1 MRAIGK
7 VRLRLPYWPS
17 EGFLVGGAVRD
28 LWLGLTPTDLDF
40 LVPDPQDEAARAT
53 GMLGGAVVPLKKG
66 VVRVQAKGLT
76 LDFVPLPAGGLK
88 ADLARRDYTVNA
100 LAANR
105 TGAVFGVPGA
115 AFDLKKRRLRALS
128 YAALEADPLRSLRGV
143 RLWTNHGFAPEPTT
157 WRWIQRH
164 AAALKFGKKPAW
176 ERVFEE
182 LRKILQSP
190 RAAFG
195 VEKLFD
201 SGLMGAYLPEL
212 ANARGVPQ
220 GGYHHADVFGH
231 TLEALAY
238 LVRRF
243 PKSPLALRLA
253 VLLHDVAKPLV
264 RAWDE
269 ARGYWRFF
277 YHDEDGAALARAIL
291 HRLRAGREVEERVAA
306 LVRHHMRTPPAEKAA
321 LRRWVFRYRGL
332 LPDLLMLQIADRA
345 ASRGP
350 RSDPDEVHRLE
361 RNLHAANRIL
371 KELPERPLL
380 SGREII
386 ALLGIEPGPLVGRA
400 SRALLEA
407 QAEGRVRSIEQAK
420 VFVLWWYEAEAKA
433 ARRPADA

>member
-1 MRAIGK
+1 M
-7 VRLRLPYWPS
+7 
-17 EGFLVGGAVRD
+17 
-28 LWLGLTPTDLDF
+28 
-40 LVPDPQDEAARAT
+40 
-53 GMLGGAVVPLKKG
+53 
-66 VVRVQAKGLT
+66 
-76 LDFVPLPAGGLK
+76 
-88 ADLARRDYTVNA
+88 
-100 LAANR
+100 
-105 TGAVFGVPGA
+105 
-115 AFDLKKRRLRALS
+115 
-128 YAALEADPLRSLRGV
+128 
-143 RLWTNHGFAPEPTT
+143 RLWTTHGFTPEPTT

-164 AAALKFGKKPAW
+164 AAALQFGKKPAW

-291 HRLRAGREVEERVAA
+291 HRLRAGREAEERVAA
-306 LVRHHMRTPPAEKAA
+306 LVRHHMRTPPVEKAA

-361 RNLHAANRIL
+361 KTLRVAGRIL